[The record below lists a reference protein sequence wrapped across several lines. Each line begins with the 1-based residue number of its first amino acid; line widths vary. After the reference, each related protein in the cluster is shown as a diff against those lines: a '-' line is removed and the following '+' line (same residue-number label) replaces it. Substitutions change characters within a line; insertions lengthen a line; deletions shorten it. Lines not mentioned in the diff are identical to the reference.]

1 MSVSIG
7 ILKVLIVQNYK
18 PSKRKEIAMISN
30 ITINGVVFQE
40 QAKKDG
46 KPELITSDKDVYLR
60 YCANRFG

>member
-1 MSVSIG
+1 
-7 ILKVLIVQNYK
+7 
-18 PSKRKEIAMISN
+18 MISN
-30 ITINGVVFQE
+30 ITINGVVFQEQTTYYVYPSE